1 MRLLYCKILFSHLLI
16 LIAICSTAQSNNKY
30 GLTIISS
37 QESFKQSIQKDSN
50 NTLVQINEYIPT
62 ITLDLKYATTQ
73 NIFYTKLY
81 QQAKA
86 NRKPKK

>member
-37 QESFKQSIQKDSN
+37 QESYKQSIQKDSN
-50 NTLVQINEYIPT
+50 NDEW
-62 ITLDLKYATTQ
+62 K
-73 NIFYTKLY
+73 
-81 QQAKA
+81 
-86 NRKPKK
+86 